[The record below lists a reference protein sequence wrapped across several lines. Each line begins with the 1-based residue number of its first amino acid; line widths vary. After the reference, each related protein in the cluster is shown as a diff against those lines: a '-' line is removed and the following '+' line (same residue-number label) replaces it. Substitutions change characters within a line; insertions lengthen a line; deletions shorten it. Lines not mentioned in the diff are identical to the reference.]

1 MTYEPGPEEDPMPHD
16 AWYPPEDTWLPPDNA
31 APSVPAR
38 ADGRTGESTGPPAPA
53 RAYESGQ
60 AAGAVRSPG
69 PDVAGVE
76 AIPELLERM
85 GAVEELAAG
94 LFEEISSAPAG
105 GPWYWADLNPEQARD
120 LWAELDGF
128 VVWLQNR
135 ILRHSSNSA
144 GWIPACWYRHP
155 DAVELLT
162 ALMVAHKAA
171 YRSKNT
177 KPGFELTEWFTRALW
192 PTMDSLAQRM
202 TFKNCMEGQGH
213 FDATSPGLQLTA
225 ASDDFTAFLNQ
236 ENTAQETGGQET
248 AGAAAGTGEPAHA

>member
-1 MTYEPGPEEDPMPHD
+1 
-16 AWYPPEDTWLPPDNA
+16 
-31 APSVPAR
+31 
-38 ADGRTGESTGPPAPA
+38 
-53 RAYESGQ
+53 
-60 AAGAVRSPG
+60 
-69 PDVAGVE
+69 
-76 AIPELLERM
+76 
-85 GAVEELAAG
+85 VEELAAG
-94 LFEEISSAPAG
+94 LFEEITSAPAA
-105 GPWYWADLNPEQARD
+105 GPWYWADLTGEQARD
-120 LWAELDGF
+120 LWVELDGF

-144 GWIPACWYRHP
+144 GWVPACWYRHP

-202 TFKNCMEGQGH
+202 TFKNCVEGQGH
-213 FDATSPGLQLTA
+213 FAATSPGLQLTPN
-225 ASDDFTAFLNQ
+225 SDHFTAFLNE
-236 ENTAQETGGQET
+236 ENAAQETGGQEK

>member
-1 MTYEPGPEEDPMPHD
+1 MIQEPPPEEDPMPDD
-16 AWYPPEDTWLPPDNA
+16 AWYPPEDA
-31 APSVPAR
+31 APSIPAR
-38 ADGRTGESTGPPAPA
+38 APEPAGTPP
-53 RAYESGQ
+53 SGGVQ
-60 AAGAVRSPG
+60 
-69 PDVAGVE
+69 GVE
-76 AIPELLERM
+76 VIPELLERM

-94 LFEEISSAPAG
+94 LFEEISASPAG
-105 GPWYWADLNPEQARD
+105 GPWYWADLNPEQARE
-120 LWAELDGF
+120 LWTELDGF

-202 TFKNCMEGQGH
+202 TFKNCMEGQEH
-213 FDATSPGLQLTA
+213 FDATSPGLQLSTA
-225 ASDDFTAFLNQ
+225 SADFTAFLNQ
-236 ENTAQETGGQET
+236 EITAQETAGQET
-248 AGAAAGTGEPAHA
+248 AAAAAPTGGPAHA

>member
-1 MTYEPGPEEDPMPHD
+1 M
-16 AWYPPEDTWLPPDNA
+16 A
-31 APSVPAR
+31 
-38 ADGRTGESTGPPAPA
+38 
-53 RAYESGQ
+53 
-60 AAGAVRSPG
+60 
-69 PDVAGVE
+69 
-76 AIPELLERM
+76 
-85 GAVEELAAG
+85 AVEELAAG

-105 GPWYWADLNPEQARD
+105 GPWYWADLNPEQTKE

-144 GWIPACWYRHP
+144 GWVPACWYRHP

-202 TFKNCMEGQGH
+202 TFKNCVEGQGH
-213 FDATSPGLQLTA
+213 FAATSPGLQLTPN
-225 ASDDFTAFLNQ
+225 SDHFTAFLNE
-236 ENTAQETGGQET
+236 ENAAQETGGQEK

>member
-1 MTYEPGPEEDPMPHD
+1 MNHEPPPEEEPMPDD
-16 AWYPPEDTWLPPDNA
+16 AWLPPEDTWFPPKEA
-31 APSVPAR
+31 APSAR
-38 ADGRTGESTGPPAPA
+38 SAGGDTSTGELAGPPAPA
-53 RAYESGQ
+53 RAPEP
-60 AAGAVRSPG
+60 AVT
-69 PDVAGVE
+69 GVE

-94 LFEEISSAPAG
+94 LFEEISSSPAG
-105 GPWYWADLNPEQARD
+105 GPWFWADLNTEQAKD
-120 LWAELDGF
+120 LWVELDGF

-144 GWIPACWYRHP
+144 GWVPECWYRHP

-171 YRSKNT
+171 YQSKPT
-177 KPGFELTEWFTRALW
+177 KPGFELTEWFSRALW
-192 PTMDSLAQRM
+192 PTMEALERRM

-225 ASDDFTAFLNQ
+225 ASPHFTAFINEETAAPGT
-236 ENTAQETGGQET
+236 ENTAGTENM
-248 AGAAAGTGEPAHA
+248 AGAEDTAWVPADA

>member
-1 MTYEPGPEEDPMPHD
+1 MNHEPAPEEDTMPDD
-16 AWYPPEDTWLPPDNA
+16 AWLPPEDA
-31 APSVPAR
+31 APVAPTRSARVDTGTGELTDSLEPAR
-38 ADGRTGESTGPPAPA
+38 ASEPAGAP
-53 RAYESGQ
+53 ESGLI
-60 AAGAVRSPG
+60 P
-69 PDVAGVE
+69 GVE

-85 GAVEELAAG
+85 DSVEELAAG
-94 LFEEISSAPAG
+94 LFEEISSFPVG
-105 GPWYWADLNPEQARD
+105 GPWFWAELKPEQAKN

-171 YRSKNT
+171 YRSKSA
-177 KPGFELTEWFTRALW
+177 KPGFELTEWFSRALW
-192 PTMDSLAQRM
+192 PTMESLSQRM

-225 ASDDFTAFLNQ
+225 GSADFTTFVD
-236 ENTAQETGGQET
+236 QETAAQAASQEG
-248 AGAAAGTGEPAHA
+248 AGAAAPAGEPARA